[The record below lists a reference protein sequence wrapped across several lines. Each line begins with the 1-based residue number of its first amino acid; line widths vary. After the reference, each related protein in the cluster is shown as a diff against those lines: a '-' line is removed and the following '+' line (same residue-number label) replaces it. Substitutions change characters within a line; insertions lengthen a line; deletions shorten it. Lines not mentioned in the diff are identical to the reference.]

1 MKSVFS
7 LLHPMIQQLLLEEN
21 IVNPTIPQQQ
31 AIPVIL
37 SGVNTVLVAPTGHG
51 KTEAA
56 LLPVFHQILNSN
68 NKGISILYITPLRAL
83 NRDMLRRTLRWG
95 EKLGIDIAVRH
106 GDTASSERARQ
117 SRTPPDMLITTPET
131 LQVMF
136 TGKNLRKHLSNVRWV
151 IVDEIH
157 ELINDER
164 GAQLAVGL
172 ERLYELTKPYD
183 FQRIGLSATVGSKE
197 EVARFLGGV
206 INQVFRNVSIVDVD
220 DVKDIDI
227 DVEYPKVYAED
238 EIEASRYSLDSKSYS
253 ALRRCKELIENH
265 TSTLLFINTRD
276 GAEILASRF
285 HFRYPNI
292 KIGIHHGSLSK
303 QARVEAEEDFKKGLL
318 KGLICTSS
326 LELGID
332 VGNTDFIIQY
342 NSPREV
348 TRLVQR
354 IGRSGHRVGGVSRGV
369 IIATNLEDLAESLVI
384 ARRTIERKY
393 EESYIRENPLSVLA
407 NQIISIALEYGR
419 IDVDYLYSIIRR
431 AYPFYTLDRGL
442 FNEVLDLLVE
452 QRSIWREDNF
462 IGKRRRSR
470 TYFLDNISMIPDEKT
485 FLAIDI
491 GSRKKIGKLDESFVL
506 NYGFEGTRF
515 ILKGRPWVIVR
526 REEEEIL
533 VTPAKELGEA
543 PSWIGEDI
551 PVPFE
556 VAREVGYLRRILKKD
571 SMNPGYP
578 CSDETFEQLYMQIKN
593 QEEEGFTVPDDKTIT
608 LEVDEKLIIINACF
622 GTKVNETL
630 GRLISALLAQS
641 IGESIGVT
649 SDPYRINLELPIRI
663 PPDRIKNIL
672 YEIQPDSIEYILH
685 TVLRNSTAIRWHL
698 IHVARKFGSLRKD
711 FDYKNI
717 GIKKLFTLFED
728 SLILREAVDKLIWD
742 RMDIIHTQ
750 QILREIQQGE
760 IKLVIQRVSPIGL
773 AGTETIRGLM
783 APPRADRTILFALKK
798 RLEETP
804 VLMVCMNCHN
814 RWETTVKRL
823 PFQPRCPRCK
833 AIKIAAIHPN
843 NKEFSSLIKKK
854 YLSKGDQHLFKRLVK
869 NSSLVLTYGRPAVL
883 ALIARGIG
891 PDTAA
896 RILRMYD
903 SREIE
908 RSEET
913 MLKFL
918 KAIQRAEIQYAR
930 TRGFW
935 DS

>member
-1 MKSVFS
+1 
-7 LLHPMIQQLLLEEN
+7 MIQKLLLEEN
-21 IVNPTIPQQQ
+21 IINPTLPQQES
-31 AIPVIL
+31 IPVIL
-37 SGVNTVLVAPTGHG
+37 SGLNTVLIAPTGYG

-56 LLPVFHQILNSN
+56 LLPVFHQFLDQRDDR
-68 NKGISILYITPLRAL
+68 KGISILYITPLRAL

-95 EKLGIDIAVRH
+95 EKLGINIAVRH
-106 GDTASSERARQ
+106 GDTATSERAKQ
-117 SRTPPDMLITTPET
+117 SRVPPDMLITTPET

-136 TGKNLRKHLSNVRWV
+136 TGRNLRKHLSNVRWV
-151 IVDEIH
+151 IIDEIH

-172 ERLYELTKPYD
+172 ERLYELTQPYD

-197 EVARFLGGV
+197 EVARFLGGS
-206 INQVFRNVSIVDVD
+206 INHVFRKVSIVEVD
-220 DVKDIDI
+220 AVKDIDI
-227 DVEYPKVYAED
+227 KVEYPKVDQED
-238 EIEASRYSLDSKSYS
+238 EIEASRYYLDPQSYS
-253 ALRRCKELIENH
+253 ALRRCKELIEKH
-265 TSTLLFINTRD
+265 VSTLLFINTRD
-276 GAEILASRF
+276 GAEILTSRF
-285 HFRYPNI
+285 HLRYPDL

-303 QARVEAEEDFKKGLL
+303 QARVETEEEFKKGLL

-354 IGRSGHRVGGVSRGV
+354 IGRSGHRVGKVSRGA
-369 IIATNLEDLAESLVI
+369 IITTNLEDLAESLVI
-384 ARRTIERKY
+384 ARRTINKEY
-393 EESYIRENPLSVLA
+393 ESSYIRRNPLSVLA

-419 IDVDYLYSIIRR
+419 IDIEHVYDIIKRS
-431 AYPFYTLDRGL
+431 YPFHTLDRKL
-442 FNEVLDLLVE
+442 FDKILNLLVE

-491 GSRKKIGKLDESFVL
+491 SSRRKIGKLDESFVL
-506 NYGFEGTRF
+506 NYGFEGSRF

-533 VTPAKELGEA
+533 VAPAKEIGEP

-556 VAREVGYLRRILKKD
+556 VAREVGYLRRILQKG
-571 SMNPGYP
+571 SNNPGYP
-578 CSDETFEQLYMQIKN
+578 CSNETFEELHKQIKN
-593 QEEEGFTVPDDKTIT
+593 QQEEGFIVPDDKTIT
-608 LEVDEKLIIINACF
+608 IEVDEKLIIINACF

-630 GRLISALLAQS
+630 GRLLSALLAQS

-649 SDPYRINLELPIRI
+649 SDPYRISLELPFNI
-663 PPDRIKNIL
+663 PPNRIKNML
-672 YEIQPDSIEYILH
+672 YEIKPDSIEYILH
-685 TVLRNSTAIRWHL
+685 TVLRNSTSIRWHL
-698 IHVARKFGSLRKD
+698 VHVARKFGSLRKD

-728 SLILREAVDKLIWD
+728 SLVIKEAVDKLIWD
-742 RMDIIHTQ
+742 RMDIPNTQ
-750 QILREIQQGE
+750 KVIRELQRGE
-760 IKLVIQRVSPIGL
+760 IKLVIQRISPIGL

-804 VLMVCMNCHN
+804 VLMVCMNCYN
-814 RWETTVKRL
+814 KWQTTVGRL

-833 AIKIAAIHPN
+833 AIKIAAIHPY

-854 YLSKGDQHLFKRLVK
+854 HLTKGDQHLFKRLVK

-903 SREIE
+903 ARDIE